1 MAKPKTFRRP
11 PMPSNL
17 QDMARLDAL
26 LCFATYSTGRA
37 FERLYRPFLS
47 KIGLTY
53 PQLLVMLAVWE
64 TGGLTMKALS
74 EQLMLES
81 STLTP
86 LVKKLEAAGLVK
98 RSRNVTD
105 ERLLDITPTKK
116 GMSIRQEG
124 CEAAYIIA
132 VSGGLTLEELTGLK
146 EKLIHVRKSLNEATA
161 SAGG

>member
-1 MAKPKTFRRP
+1 MAKAEKFKRP
-11 PMPSNL
+11 PMPPNL
-17 QDMARLDAL
+17 LEMAKLDAL
-26 LCFATYSTGRA
+26 LCFATYSAEHA

-47 KIGLTY
+47 KMGLTY
-53 PQLLVMLAVWE
+53 PQFLVMLAVWE

-74 EQLMLES
+74 EKLMLES

-86 LVKKLEAAGLVK
+86 LVKKLEAAGLLK
-98 RSRNVTD
+98 RARNAKD

-132 VSGGLTLEELTGLK
+132 TSGGLTLEELIGLK
-146 EKLIHVRKSLNEATA
+146 EKLIHVRKALNEATA
-161 SAGG
+161 KAVG

>member
-1 MAKPKTFRRP
+1 MAKPKNFQRP
-11 PMPSNL
+11 PMPPNL
-17 QDMARLDAL
+17 LDMAKLDAL

-64 TGGLTMKALS
+64 TGGLTMKALT

-98 RSRNVTD
+98 RSRNAKD

-116 GMSIRQEG
+116 GLSIRQEG

-132 VSGGLTLEELTGLK
+132 TSGGLTLEELTALK
-146 EKLIHVRKSLNEATA
+146 EKLIHVRGALNEVAVKA
-161 SAGG
+161 AG